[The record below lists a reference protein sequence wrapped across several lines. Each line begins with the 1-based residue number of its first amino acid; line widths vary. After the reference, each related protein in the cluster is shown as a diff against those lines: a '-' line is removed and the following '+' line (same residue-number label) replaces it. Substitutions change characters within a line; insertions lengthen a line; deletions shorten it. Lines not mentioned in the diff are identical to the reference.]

1 MRTRTVF
8 VSVLAIALF
17 AWFLSHANI
26 AGVWAQVRRARIDL
40 LVAGFLAVVATYV
53 IRAWRWQYLLQPIG
67 PTRFRTAF
75 RTTVIGFAALGVL
88 PARAGDVLRPYL
100 LARQEG
106 LMVSATFATIVMER
120 VLDLI
125 AVIALLALYVWGMA
139 DAASMPPALLRGI
152 EVSSAVAGIGAIG
165 LMGVMWVLATHPER
179 VGGLVFAAARVLP
192 HAVADRLAGLARTFS
207 GGFAAAREPRALVAA
222 MAWSFPL
229 WLAIAAEAW
238 LVTVAFGIQM
248 PFAGTFLL
256 QALLVIGVAVP
267 TPGAIGSYHEAYR
280 IGVTT
285 FFGASEE
292 TAVAAA
298 IVTHAVS
305 YFPVVL
311 TGMVFMIQDGLSVG
325 GLKAVLQPYDGAQD
339 RSVIAGGRQTPG
351 VAGPSR
357 DGTKEVPDLP

>member
-1 MRTRTVF
+1 MRVRTVL
-8 VSVLAIALF
+8 VSLLAIALF
-17 AWFLSHANI
+17 AWFLSHANL
-26 AGVWAQVRRARIDL
+26 AGVWTQVKRARIDL
-40 LVAGFLAVVATYV
+40 LVAGFFAVILTYV
-53 IRAWRWQYLLQPIG
+53 IRAWRWQYLLHPIG

-106 LMVSATFATIVMER
+106 LLVSATLATIVMER

-125 AVIALLALYVWGMA
+125 TVLALLALYVWGIA
-139 DAASMPPALLRGI
+139 DPAALPPTLLRGI
-152 EVSSAVAGIGAIG
+152 EVSSALAGAIAIA

-179 VGGLVFAAARVLP
+179 IGGLVFAMAGVLP
-192 HAVADRLAGLARTFS
+192 HAVADQLAGLARAFS
-207 GGFAAAREPRALVAA
+207 SGFAAAREPRALAA
-222 MAWSFPL
+222 AVAWSFPL

-238 LVTVAFGIQM
+238 LVTIAFDIAM
-248 PFAGTFLL
+248 PFTGTFLL

-267 TPGAIGSYHEAYR
+267 TPGAVGSYHEAYR

-285 FFGASEE
+285 FFGAADD

-298 IVTHAVS
+298 IVTHAIS

-311 TGMVFMIQDGLSVG
+311 TGIVFMAQDGLSFG
-325 GLKAVLQPYDGAQD
+325 RIKALA
-339 RSVIAGGRQTPG
+339 S
-351 VAGPSR
+351 
-357 DGTKEVPDLP
+357 TKEVANLP

>member
-1 MRTRTVF
+1 MRVRTVL
-8 VSVLAIALF
+8 VSLLAIALF
-17 AWFLSHANI
+17 AWFLSHANL
-26 AGVWAQVRRARIDL
+26 ASVWAQVKRARIDL
-40 LVAGFLAVVATYV
+40 LVAGFFAVILTYV
-53 IRAWRWQYLLQPIG
+53 IRAWRWQYLLHPIG

-106 LMVSATFATIVMER
+106 LLVSATLATIVMER

-125 AVIALLALYVWGMA
+125 AVLALLALYVWGIA
-139 DAASMPPALLRGI
+139 DSAALPPALLRGI
-152 EVSSAVAGIGAIG
+152 EVSSALAGAVAIA

-179 VGGLVFAAARVLP
+179 IGGLVFAMARVLP

-207 GGFAAAREPRALVAA
+207 GGFAAAREPRALAA
-222 MAWSFPL
+222 AVAWSFPL

-238 LVTVAFGIQM
+238 LVTIAFGIAM
-248 PFAGTFLL
+248 PFSGTFLL

-267 TPGAIGSYHEAYR
+267 TPGAVGSYHEAYR

-285 FFGASEE
+285 FFGAPED

-298 IVTHAVS
+298 IVTHAIS

-311 TGMVFMIQDGLSVG
+311 AGIVFMAQDGLSFG
-325 GLKAVLQPYDGAQD
+325 RIKALA
-339 RSVIAGGRQTPG
+339 S
-351 VAGPSR
+351 
-357 DGTKEVPDLP
+357 TKEVANLP

>member
-1 MRTRTVF
+1 MRARTVI

-17 AWFLSHANI
+17 AWFLSHANL
-26 AGVWAQVRRARIDL
+26 ANVWTQVSRARIDL
-40 LVAGFLAVVATYV
+40 LFVGFLAVILTYV
-53 IRAWRWQYLLQPIG
+53 VRAWRWQYMLKPIG

-100 LARQEG
+100 LAKQEG
-106 LMVSATFATIVMER
+106 LSVSATLATIVMER

-125 AVIALLALYVWGMA
+125 AVLLLLALYVWGIA
-139 DAASMPPALLRGI
+139 DTTTLAPALLRAI
-152 EVSSAVAGIGAIG
+152 EVSSALAGAAAIV
-165 LMGVMWVLATHPER
+165 LMIVMWILATHPER
-179 VGGLVFAAARVLP
+179 IGGLVFAAARVLP
-192 HAVADRLAGLARTFS
+192 HTMADRLAALARTFS
-207 GGFAAAREPRALVAA
+207 GGFAVARDPRALAA
-222 MAWSFPL
+222 AFAWSFPL

-238 LVTVAFGIQM
+238 LVTIAFGIDM
-248 PFAGTFLL
+248 SFTGTFLL

-267 TPGAIGSYHEAYR
+267 TPGAVGSYHEAYR

-285 FFGASEE
+285 FFGAAED

-311 TGMVFMIQDGLSVG
+311 TGIVFMIQDGLSFGRIQALADLQRADG
-325 GLKAVLQPYDGAQD
+325 GAASQP
-339 RSVIAGGRQTPG
+339 
-351 VAGPSR
+351 R
-357 DGTKEVPDLP
+357 DGTKGVPDLP

>member
-1 MRTRTVF
+1 MRVRTVL
-8 VSVLAIALF
+8 VSLLAIALF
-17 AWFLSHANI
+17 AWFLSHANL
-26 AGVWAQVRRARIDL
+26 ASVWTQVRRARIDL
-40 LVAGFLAVVATYV
+40 LVAGFFAVILTYV
-53 IRAWRWQYLLQPIG
+53 IRAWRWQYLLHPIG

-106 LMVSATFATIVMER
+106 LLVSATFATIVMER

-125 AVIALLALYVWGMA
+125 AVLALLALYVWGIA
-139 DAASMPPALLRGI
+139 DAATLPPALLRGI
-152 EVSSAVAGIGAIG
+152 EVSSALAGAVAIA

-179 VGGLVFAAARVLP
+179 IGGLVFAMARVLP

-207 GGFAAAREPRALVAA
+207 GGFAAAREPRALAA
-222 MAWSFPL
+222 AVAWSFPL

-238 LVTVAFGIQM
+238 LVTIAFGISM
-248 PFAGTFLL
+248 PFTGTFLL

-267 TPGAIGSYHEAYR
+267 TPGAVGSYHEAYR

-285 FFGASEE
+285 FFGAPED

-298 IVTHAVS
+298 IVTHAIS

-311 TGMVFMIQDGLSVG
+311 AGIVFMAQDGLSFG
-325 GLKAVLQPYDGAQD
+325 RIKALA
-339 RSVIAGGRQTPG
+339 S
-351 VAGPSR
+351 
-357 DGTKEVPDLP
+357 TKEVANLP

>member
-1 MRTRTVF
+1 MRARTILL
-8 VSVLAIALF
+8 SVLAIALF
-17 AWFLSHANI
+17 AWFLSHANL
-26 AGVWAQVRRARIDL
+26 GSVWTEVRRARVDL
-40 LVAGFLAVVATYV
+40 LVAGFLAVVVTYV

-88 PARAGDVLRPYL
+88 PARAGDLLRPYL

-106 LMVSATFATIVMER
+106 LRVSATLATIVMER

-125 AVIALLALYVWGMA
+125 AVLALLAFYVWGVA
-139 DAASMPPALLRGI
+139 DPEALPPALLSGI
-152 EVSSAVAGIGAIG
+152 ELSAALAGLVALL
-165 LMGVMWVLATHPER
+165 LMVAMWVLATHPER
-179 VGGLVFAAARVLP
+179 IGGFVFAAARVLP
-192 HAVADRLAGLARTFS
+192 HAMADRLAGLARTFS
-207 GGFAAAREPRALVAA
+207 SGFAAAREPRALAA
-222 MAWSFPL
+222 AIAWSFPL
-229 WLAIAAEAW
+229 WVAIAAEAW
-238 LVTVAFGIQM
+238 LVTVAFGISM

-267 TPGAIGSYHEAYR
+267 TPGAVGSYHEAYR

-285 FFGASEE
+285 FFGAAEN

-311 TGMVFMIQDGLSVG
+311 TGIVFMIQDGLSLG
-325 GLKAVLQPYDGAQD
+325 RLKALGGQEVADLQ
-339 RSVIAGGRQTPG
+339 
-351 VAGPSR
+351 
-357 DGTKEVPDLP
+357 

>member
-1 MRTRTVF
+1 MRVRTVL
-8 VSVLAIALF
+8 VSLLAIALF
-17 AWFLSHANI
+17 AWFLSHANLL
-26 AGVWAQVRRARIDL
+26 GVWTQVKRARIDL
-40 LVAGFLAVVATYV
+40 LVAGFLAVILTYV
-53 IRAWRWQYLLQPIG
+53 IRAWRWQYLLHPIG

-106 LMVSATFATIVMER
+106 LLVSATLATIVMER

-125 AVIALLALYVWGMA
+125 AVLALLALYVWGIA
-139 DAASMPPALLRGI
+139 DPATLPPALLRGI
-152 EVSSAVAGIGAIG
+152 EASSALAGGVAIA

-179 VGGLVFAAARVLP
+179 IGGLVFAMARVLP

-207 GGFAAAREPRALVAA
+207 GGFAVAREPRALAA
-222 MAWSFPL
+222 AVAWSFPL

-238 LVTVAFGIQM
+238 LVTIAFDIAM
-248 PFAGTFLL
+248 PFTGTFLL

-267 TPGAIGSYHEAYR
+267 TPGAVGSYHEAYR

-285 FFGASEE
+285 FFGAPED

-298 IVTHAVS
+298 IVTHAIS

-311 TGMVFMIQDGLSVG
+311 TGIVFMAQDGLSFG
-325 GLKAVLQPYDGAQD
+325 RIKALA
-339 RSVIAGGRQTPG
+339 R
-351 VAGPSR
+351 
-357 DGTKEVPDLP
+357 TKELANLP